1 MELLSILTGD
11 DGRYGRPHDNPQ
23 GVHRDLRSLMISVND
38 FGNFCILPSVRTPA
52 LWPILPSIIGTADG
66 VFPWKEFRTALGF
79 VVDSEEEADYIPL
92 GGTIRLH
99 ALKTSE
105 GEGYEGAFK
114 AAVEALKTAT
124 TLFHEANGTTPLPDF
139 LPEHMERLASYLE
152 ANKDNSLLWPSEEE
166 VAA

>member
-1 MELLSILTGD
+1 MELVSILTGENE
-11 DGRYGRPHDNPQ
+11 GMGRPHDKPPS
-23 GVHRDLRSLMISVND
+23 VHGDLRALMVSVND
-38 FGNFCILPSVRTPA
+38 FGNFCILPAARTAA
-52 LWPILPSIIGTADG
+52 LWPLLPSIIGTADG
-66 VFPWKEFRTALGF
+66 VFPWKEYRTALGF

-114 AAVEALKTAT
+114 AAVEALKIAT

-152 ANKDNSLLWPSEEE
+152 ANKDNSLLFPAEEE